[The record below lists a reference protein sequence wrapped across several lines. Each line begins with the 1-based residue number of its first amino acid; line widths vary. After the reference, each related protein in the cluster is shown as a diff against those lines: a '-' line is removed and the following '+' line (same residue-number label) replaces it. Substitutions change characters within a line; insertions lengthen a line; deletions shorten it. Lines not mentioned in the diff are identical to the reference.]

1 MQDISRTLM
10 HNQMQL
16 KLADIVT
23 RFEMALLPRGEF
35 YCCVGIQ
42 ADAFVYGS
50 SSSSGGGSAR
60 RPTER
65 IGPKFTGIFVY
76 NVKMC
81 LATE

>member
-50 SSSSGGGSAR
+50 SSSSGALHVD
-60 RPTER
+60 PPNE
-65 IGPKFTGIFVY
+65 
-76 NVKMC
+76 
-81 LATE
+81 LAPNSLASLFIM